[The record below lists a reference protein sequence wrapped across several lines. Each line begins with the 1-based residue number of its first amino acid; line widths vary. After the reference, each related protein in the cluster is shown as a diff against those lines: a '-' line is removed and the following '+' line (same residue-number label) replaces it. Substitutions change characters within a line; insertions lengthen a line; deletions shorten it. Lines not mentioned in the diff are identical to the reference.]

1 MNAIPGEPH
10 TPEASEDAFPDP
22 LPPLDG
28 SSSLKHR
35 TLNCRLLPQNAL
47 GSAPP
52 LTLNEWRLGKPL
64 QDGFF
69 ADYFKQ
75 PCHFTR
81 PPIDTSESLDSALR
95 DAEKQNRKRLNGST
109 ILDRDVARVLEPL
122 IRQIESS
129 ENKKLDQMR
138 MVWKKVQ
145 LLHAQF
151 DVLWRN
157 LETTPGVVVKTDQT
171 VVSARS
177 GLLLQPSEWD
187 TILTTI
193 ACAYRLMTFFPGRFT
208 ESPADVNNTIWGHSR
223 NNWQV
228 ALCVI
233 DHFRFR
239 RRKSKVPRARNFW
252 PLRAA
257 QWFGYDSDPE
267 VEFVRLY
274 ARRMIDDRRFEL
286 SNMCPSVTQYS
297 GVDLGEMADLHDI
310 NRVLGFDP
318 ASNPSSQAISWRIC
332 ERISE
337 ILQMFGPSID
347 IEEDIKKRPNEFLFR
362 PLQENSATVM
372 EWLFSSAGV
381 QYNGYL
387 AADICR
393 LGRIHQLNAVT
404 DNGVDNK
411 RDADL
416 VSKTVQRALQILAI
430 QKLTDVDIQDR
441 SEIHAGNS
449 TPRVHVRTIEMG
461 LYEGNMST
469 VMYDFI
475 MEHMY
480 GQMPKTQD
488 AVPLHANR
496 GHIGKPPPT
505 RLSNEAQKILSLAS
519 THVDF
524 TILSKANVR
533 NIQLIAEFDEKLSGT
548 AGRNAALRHDRSGG
562 LQWYFYHTRSDSTFT
577 VPLVGYEMMSSICF
591 RSPKMAYVA
600 RKAMQVKQQKKRLL
614 VYCSH
619 TLTQAVV
626 CALLVHVGVKTLQI
640 RKQHTEAQ
648 RDEAL
653 ALFTDPTSNVE
664 CLVTSMALDTVGID
678 HYACCSYG
686 IILELPETATTL
698 FQAISRSSS
707 AGKFF
712 WDILICRGTFDSYQ
726 ESRLMAEQANIL
738 VAGAGARIPSE
749 IQGRLRIICAYEVLR
764 VCLGQRVN
772 LYPRKGAEWELFDD
786 EPFIKEGEFYSALA
800 QLVLKEPHL
809 GVHCTEENIQRIS
822 ASWKPSMELTADH
835 IRGKMLVLPDGV
847 SLRSFEN
854 HEGEG
859 EDENGQVD
867 YEDTIGEEFFDCM
880 EMCE

>member
-1 MNAIPGEPH
+1 
-10 TPEASEDAFPDP
+10 
-22 LPPLDG
+22 
-28 SSSLKHR
+28 
-35 TLNCRLLPQNAL
+35 
-47 GSAPP
+47 
-52 LTLNEWRLGKPL
+52 
-64 QDGFF
+64 
-69 ADYFKQ
+69 
-75 PCHFTR
+75 
-81 PPIDTSESLDSALR
+81 
-95 DAEKQNRKRLNGST
+95 
-109 ILDRDVARVLEPL
+109 
-122 IRQIESS
+122 
-129 ENKKLDQMR
+129 MR

-157 LETTPGVVVKTDQT
+157 LETTSGVVVKTDQT
-171 VVSARS
+171 VVPARS

-208 ESPADVNNTIWGHSR
+208 EHDADANKTIWGHSR
-223 NNWQV
+223 NNWQA

-233 DHFRFR
+233 EHFRFR
-239 RRKSKVPRARNFW
+239 RRKSKVPVARNFW

-257 QWFGYDSDPE
+257 QWFGYDSDLE

-274 ARRMIDDRRFEL
+274 ASRMIDDKRFEL
-286 SNMCPSVTQYS
+286 SNMGPSVTQYS
-297 GVDLGEMADLHDI
+297 GVGLGEMADLHDI
-310 NRVLGFDP
+310 NRVLVFDP
-318 ASNPSSQAISWRIC
+318 AINPSGQAISWRIC

-337 ILQMFGPSID
+337 ILQIFGPSID
-347 IEEDIKKRPNEFLFR
+347 IEEDIKKRPNAFLFR

-372 EWLFSSAGV
+372 EWLFSSAGI

-387 AADICR
+387 AVDICR
-393 LGRIHQLNAVT
+393 LGRIHQLNAAT

-461 LYEGNMST
+461 LYEGNTST

-488 AVPLHANR
+488 PKPLHASR
-496 GHIGKPPPT
+496 GPIGKPPPT
-505 RLSNEAQKILSLAS
+505 RLSNEAQKILALAS

-533 NIQLIAEFDEKLSGT
+533 NIQLIAEFDERLSGT

-562 LQWYFYHTRSDSTFT
+562 LQWYFYHTRPDSTFT
-577 VPLVGYEMMSSICF
+577 VPLSGYEMMSSICF

-626 CALLVHVGVKTLQI
+626 CALLVHVGIKTLQI
-640 RKQHTEAQ
+640 RGQHTEAQ

-698 FQAISRSSS
+698 FQAISRSGS

-738 VAGAGARIPSE
+738 VSGARIPSE

-786 EPFIKEGEFYSALA
+786 KPFIREGEFYSALA
-800 QLVLKEPHL
+800 QLVLKEAHL
-809 GVHCTEENIQRIS
+809 GVHCTEENIQRIG
-822 ASWKPSMELTADH
+822 ASWKPGMELTADH
-835 IRGKMLVLPDGV
+835 IHGKMPMLPDGV
-847 SLRSFEN
+847 ALRSFEN
-854 HEGEG
+854 HEDMGEG
-859 EDENGQVD
+859 ENSQGDDED
-867 YEDTIGEEFFDCM
+867 DTIGEEFFDCM

>member
-1 MNAIPGEPH
+1 
-10 TPEASEDAFPDP
+10 
-22 LPPLDG
+22 
-28 SSSLKHR
+28 
-35 TLNCRLLPQNAL
+35 
-47 GSAPP
+47 
-52 LTLNEWRLGKPL
+52 
-64 QDGFF
+64 
-69 ADYFKQ
+69 
-75 PCHFTR
+75 
-81 PPIDTSESLDSALR
+81 
-95 DAEKQNRKRLNGST
+95 
-109 ILDRDVARVLEPL
+109 
-122 IRQIESS
+122 
-129 ENKKLDQMR
+129 
-138 MVWKKVQ
+138 
-145 LLHAQF
+145 
-151 DVLWRN
+151 
-157 LETTPGVVVKTDQT
+157 
-171 VVSARS
+171 
-177 GLLLQPSEWD
+177 
-187 TILTTI
+187 
-193 ACAYRLMTFFPGRFT
+193 
-208 ESPADVNNTIWGHSR
+208 
-223 NNWQV
+223 
-228 ALCVI
+228 
-233 DHFRFR
+233 
-239 RRKSKVPRARNFW
+239 
-252 PLRAA
+252 
-257 QWFGYDSDPE
+257 
-267 VEFVRLY
+267 
-274 ARRMIDDRRFEL
+274 
-286 SNMCPSVTQYS
+286 
-297 GVDLGEMADLHDI
+297 MADLHDI

-614 VYCSH
+614 
-619 TLTQAVV
+619 
-626 CALLVHVGVKTLQI
+626 
-640 RKQHTEAQ
+640 
-648 RDEAL
+648 
-653 ALFTDPTSNVE
+653 

>member
-10 TPEASEDAFPDP
+10 TPEALEDTFPDP

-35 TLNCRLLPQNAL
+35 TLNCRFLPSNSL

-52 LTLNEWRLGKPL
+52 LTLNEWKLGKPL
-64 QDGFF
+64 PDGFF

-81 PPIDTSESLDSALR
+81 PPIDTSESLDSVLR

-122 IRQIESS
+122 IRQIES
-129 ENKKLDQMR
+129 NKNKRFGQMR
-138 MVWKKVQ
+138 MIWEKVQ

-151 DVLWRN
+151 DALWRN
-157 LETTPGVVVKTDQT
+157 LETTPGVVVRTNQT
-171 VVSARS
+171 VVPARS
-177 GLLLQPSEWD
+177 GLLLQLSEWD

-193 ACAYRLMTFFPGRFT
+193 ACAYRLITFFPGRFT

-233 DHFRFR
+233 EHFRYR
-239 RRKSKVPRARNFW
+239 RRAQVVPQARNFQ

-257 QWFGYDSDPE
+257 QWFGYDADPE

-286 SNMCPSVTQYS
+286 SNMCPSITQYS

-310 NRVLGFDP
+310 NRVLRFDP

-332 ERISE
+332 ERTSE
-337 ILQMFGPSID
+337 ILQMFGPSTN
-347 IEEDIKKRPNEFLFR
+347 IEEDIKKRPSEFLFR

-372 EWLFSSAGV
+372 EWLFSSAGI

-387 AADICR
+387 AAESCR
-393 LGRIHQLNAVT
+393 LGRIHQM
-404 DNGVDNK
+404 DDVDNK
-411 RDADL
+411 LNDDSA
-416 VSKTVQRALQILAI
+416 SKAMQKILQMLALQT
-430 QKLTDVDIQDR
+430 LTDIDLQDR
-441 SEIHAGNS
+441 SETQVGNS
-449 TPRVHVRTIEMG
+449 TPRVHVRTVEMR
-461 LYEGNMST
+461 LHADNT
-469 VMYDFI
+469 PAVMYDFI

-480 GQMPKTQD
+480 GQMPGTQD
-488 AVPLHANR
+488 PAPLH
-496 GHIGKPPPT
+496 
-505 RLSNEAQKILSLAS
+505 KILALAS

-533 NIQLIAEFDEKLSGT
+533 NIQLIAEFDERLSGT

-562 LQWYFYHTRSDSTFT
+562 LQWYFYHTRPDSTFT
-577 VPLVGYEMMSSICF
+577 VPLVGYEMMTSICF

-600 RKAMQVKQQKKRLL
+600 RKAMQVKQQNKRLL
-614 VYCSH
+614 IYCNH
-619 TLTQAVV
+619 ALTQAVV

-640 RKQHTEAQ
+640 RRQHTREQ
-648 RDEAL
+648 KNEAL
-653 ALFTDPTSNVE
+653 ACFTDPTSNVE
-664 CLVTSMALDTVGID
+664 CLVTSMALDTLGID

-686 IILELPETATTL
+686 IVLELPETATTL
-698 FQAISRSSS
+698 FRAISRSGS

-712 WDILICRGTFDSYQ
+712 WDILVRRGTFDSYQ

-738 VAGAGARIPSE
+738 VAGTRIPSS
-749 IQGRLRIICAYEVLR
+749 IQGRLRTICAYEVLR
-764 VCLGQRVN
+764 VCLGQQVN
-772 LYPRKGAEWELFDD
+772 LYPRKGVEWELFDD
-786 EPFIKEGEFYSALA
+786 EPFIREGEFYSALA

-809 GVHCTEENIQRIS
+809 SSHCTDEHIQRIG
-822 ASWKPSMELTADH
+822 ASWKPGMELTADH
-835 IRGKMLVLPDGV
+835 IHGKMPMLPDGV
-847 SLRSFEN
+847 ALRSFGN
-854 HEGEG
+854 HEDMGEG
-859 EDENGQVD
+859 ESGQGD
-867 YEDTIGEEFFDCM
+867 DEDTIGEEFF
-880 EMCE
+880 